1 MFGTA
6 RVALLVGALLPLAA
20 VVRAQAA
27 PPSDVTFPGGLE
39 VVTVDAVVLDEAGQP
54 VPGLSA
60 EDFRITE
67 DDRPQAIT
75 SFEAIQVP
83 ESAAS
88 SAGTRSR
95 VSVSTRPAAVERT
108 FVIVFDD
115 LNLTALSAIHARDS
129 VRAFVHEGLRGGDQV
144 MVVPTSGGAWWSGRI
159 PEERASL
166 AAFVDRQQGLYRPD
180 HGPDRILDYEAN
192 AIWNE
197 RDRKMM
203 GMVSRRW
210 FENGLIPEA
219 YPIDREIRAGLDV
232 SPGLAMIRA
241 KAQETYRSAVGRLQ
255 LTLRTLTRIAE
266 SMGGLRGRK
275 NLMLVSEGFIMD
287 PSQPEFRELV
297 QAARR
302 SNTAVNFL
310 DARPPAGTVGA
321 ANMPGAGAESGR
333 AVMEQDSPTLLAL
346 SGAATEGARSI
357 ALDTGGSVVPATA
370 GLGRAMTRIAE
381 QTRAYYLLGYLPS
394 NPKRDGAFRK
404 IKVELKR
411 PGGYEVR
418 ARRGYYAPRE
428 NEKRREDPERLDP
441 RVRAALDAPF
451 AATAIPLRVAT
462 YSVGPGENG
471 TVPVLLL
478 AEADVEPLGLVPDQG
493 RVRTTL
499 ETFVVVHR
507 REGGEPQR
515 QEKLLEL
522 DVPEAHWEQVRRSAL
537 PMSREFRLVP
547 GVYQARLLVRERDT
561 GRIGTVRHEFEVGPA
576 SGLRMS
582 SPILT
587 DVFTPGEAG
596 RPARPVP
603 TARRTF
609 PPGARLGFAYEVY
622 GATSDPQTARPRLAA
637 GYLIRRHGVPVTR
650 SAAQPLHAAGMNSVS
665 QVIVLQAPA
674 EAGDYELVLQVTD
687 EPGGASME
695 VVEPFTIG

>member
-1 MFGTA
+1 MHRTA
-6 RVALLVGALLPLAA
+6 RIALLVGALPLATLA
-20 VVRAQAA
+20 PAQV
-27 PPSDVTFPGGLE
+27 PPSPDIAFPGGLE

-54 VPGLSA
+54 VPGLTGG
-60 EDFRITE
+60 DFSITE
-67 DDRPQAIT
+67 DGRPQSVT

-83 ESAAS
+83 ESAPSA
-88 SAGTRSR
+88 AGTRSR
-95 VSVSTRPAAVERT
+95 VSVSTRPAIVERT

-115 LNLTALSAIHARDS
+115 VNLTPTSAIHARES
-129 VRAFVHEGLRGGDQV
+129 VRTFIQGGLRAGDQV

-159 PEERASL
+159 PEDRESL
-166 AAFVDRQQGLYRPD
+166 TAFVERQQGLYRPD

-219 YPIDREIRAGLDV
+219 YPVDREIRAGLDV

-297 QAARR
+297 QASRR

-346 SGAATEGARSI
+346 SAAATEGARSV
-357 ALDTGGSVVPATA
+357 ALDTGGTVVPATA

-381 QTRAYYLLGYLPS
+381 ETKAYYLLGYVPS
-394 NPKRDGAFRK
+394 NAKHDGSFRK
-404 IKVELKR
+404 IRVELTR
-411 PGGYEVR
+411 PGRYEVR

-428 NEKRREDPERLDP
+428 NEKRREDPEKLDP

-451 AATAIPLRVAT
+451 TATSIPLRVAT
-462 YSVGPGENG
+462 YLVGPGGDG

-478 AEADVEPLGLVPDQG
+478 GEADVEPLGLAPKDG
-493 RVRTTL
+493 RVRAAL

-522 DVPEAHWEQVRRSAL
+522 DVPEAQWEQVRRSAL
-537 PMSREFRLVP
+537 PISREFRLAP

-561 GRIGTVRHEFEVGPA
+561 GRMGTVRHEFEVAAP
-576 SGLRMS
+576 SGLRAS
-582 SPILT
+582 TPILS
-587 DVFTPGEAG
+587 DVFTPAAAN
-596 RPARPVP
+596 RPPRPVP
-603 TARRTF
+603 TARRVF

-622 GATSDPQTARPRLAA
+622 GATSDPQSARPRLTA
-637 GYLIRRHGVPVTR
+637 GYVIRRDGRPVQTSPPR
-650 SAAQPLHAAGMNSVS
+650 PLNAAGMNAVS
-665 QVIVLQAPA
+665 QVILLQAPA
-674 EAGDYELVLQVTD
+674 EAGDYEFVLQVTD
-687 EPGGASME
+687 EPAGATME
-695 VVEPFTIG
+695 IVEPFVIG